1 MAWKRWI
8 AICLT
13 SAMLLTSCPFVAFAN
28 DDEEEEEM
36 QEAIVQEEFE
46 EAEESEENAET
57 LGKTEAEEPEVEE
70 EASTIKPREAEE
82 SSYQG
87 FRIQNDVIDSG
98 MQALRSVSSGASIS
112 LNTDKL
118 IAEGEVMLWIRAKG
132 NRSSDRLSVKA
143 DGKLVKSLPVYSKS
157 GYQWHKVSLG
167 KSLRKNITI
176 TANGSGIVVDN
187 YILTSEKDFVAA
199 GVSGMQSN
207 AGGVEYYPENPRAA
221 KLKLPTMRENN
232 GSFYGEAEDAMLD
245 GMSVMEVETASGGLF
260 AHAQSGTQTDPYLR
274 DTPNLGFRFHVDKPG
289 TYAVWVRYFTPLSG
303 QKSSWISIDGKDFY
317 RLDTKMT
324 KQWTWKN
331 TNKVNLAAG
340 DHIVDIRYRQAKHR
354 IDCVIVTPDLSFT
367 PSGLGHLPGEEV
379 RPNLLTYEERV
390 IPRIFLNGSQVL
402 TNTMGEKVGDTL
414 VLPIRAFC
422 EKLGYNFYVTDD
434 YGAIYKDRD
443 YLQMIE
449 GQSNVIINGKK
460 VAIGAP
466 VTRQKNEF
474 GVDFAVVAQFLGID
488 YTVDEN
494 NQIYCTYEAD
504 DEITWENTEHL
515 NNGVHIELTHSM
527 SADYYYKCTPE
538 DYDAVSV
545 YYRQNGEVMWKKG
558 YEPIYID
565 GALRGGFSGLREHGK
580 YTMKMV
586 LVKGSKVTVLYQSWQ
601 NIHEEYIYPYV
612 PDDYQGDDPV
622 VIKRSFD
629 NPRLPIEKEK
639 LRTVYDFIHH
649 GDGLVLVPT
658 YENISCYMDYQTEG
672 TQCTVYYRE
681 KATEEWDEAYQL
693 YNDKT
698 NKQFRG
704 SITGLTEGKTY
715 EVKAVLSEGDSGEFV
730 SETTMWS
737 ADVPIAKEYKLS
749 EIYNPETNEGGLQLQ
764 YLKGSP
770 EGWIKIKGV
779 DGDNT
784 IAASKNIEEAVW
796 ISNCEYV
803 ILEDLVITGGYFH
816 GINAANNSHDIR
828 IVNCDISNW
837 GVPGIAAVNQNGS
850 DGMYCDYMGNSSNP
864 NLNSGVRISDTQNIT
879 VEKCFIHDPSGQ
891 TNCWA
896 WAHPA
901 GPSAISLRSAGR
913 SVIRY
918 NDFVGSEW
926 YRWNDPIECY
936 YNGHITGGAARDC
949 DIYGNVMMNGN
960 DDGTE
965 MDGGQMNTRFYNNLV
980 QAVLCG
986 VSTIPMQVGP
996 SYVFKNVFAFL
1007 GTENDGAGAAFK
1019 SGGALSGDQDNRNFG
1034 KRARMHAFNNTIITR
1049 GNGISNYAYKEGLY
1063 EDFNVITRNNIFG
1076 VNGTHI
1082 NNAGSNENVDFNYDL
1097 LVNPTGAAVK
1107 LNAGENVEKNSIQAG
1122 EVGVVDYMNG
1132 LYTAREG
1139 GPAQDAGVDLKNF
1152 TKGYNGAKPDMGAF
1166 ESGTDNTAFPIRPV
1180 VVQANRYHMM
1190 LNAGETEGTFIL
1202 SLKEGTDGQKVK
1214 LRMTDFDKTWLSVA
1228 DESGNTEFELKA
1240 GEPVTIKVKADIP
1253 ALESYVVG
1261 ANWNQGNSNK
1271 KGMAGIVIEQEDGH
1285 SILVT
1290 INYREKGNIW
1300 AKSY

>member
-1 MAWKRWI
+1 MVWKRWI
-8 AICLT
+8 ALLL
-13 SAMLLTSCPFVAFAN
+13 AMIMIISIASFVGFAN
-28 DDEEEEEM
+28 EEEEEEEELQATIQ
-36 QEAIVQEEFE
+36 QEQFTVEDDEMEDDDDLFLEESVDEFE
-46 EAEESEENAET
+46 DDPTTKFYEAEA
-57 LGKTEAEEPEVEE
+57 
-70 EASTIKPREAEE
+70 
-82 SSYQG
+82 SSYDG
-87 FRIQNDVIDSG
+87 FRVQNDVIDSG
-98 MQALRSVSSGASIS
+98 FQALKSLKNGARLS
-112 LNTDKL
+112 LST
-118 IAEGEVMLWIRAKG
+118 EHSFEPGTLWLWVRAKG
-132 NRSSDRLSVKA
+132 SRLSDRISVSVG
-143 DGKLVKSLPVYSKS
+143 GKLVQSVSVYTVS
-157 GYQWHKVSLG
+157 GYRWSKICLGNVSL
-167 KSLRKNITI
+167 KDVVL
-176 TANGSGIVVDN
+176 TANASGIVVDS
-187 YILTSEKDFVAA
+187 YILTSKEDYVA
-199 GVSGMQSN
+199 SGITGRQSS
-207 AGGVEYYPENPRAA
+207 ADGGEYYPANPKA
-221 KLKLPTMRENN
+221 KELKLPAMRENN
-232 GSFYGEAEDAMLD
+232 GSFYGEAEDAKLD

-260 AHAQSGTQTDPYLR
+260 AHATSGTQKDPYVR
-274 DTPNLGFRFHVDKPG
+274 ETPNMGFRFRVKKSG
-289 TYAVWVRYFTPLSG
+289 TYAVWVRYFTPEKT
-303 QKSSWISIDGKDFY
+303 QKSSWISIDGKNFY
-317 RLDTKMT
+317 QLDTKIT
-324 KQWTWKN
+324 KQWTWKKTN
-331 TNKVNLAAG
+331 TVNLAAG

-354 IDCVIVTPDLSFT
+354 IDCVIVTPDTSFT

-390 IPRIFLNGSQVL
+390 IPRIYLNDAQVL
-402 TNTMGEKVGDTL
+402 TNTLGEKVGDSL
-414 VLPIRAFC
+414 VLPVRALC

-434 YGAIYKDRD
+434 YGVIYKDRD

-449 GQSNVIINGKK
+449 GQSNVIINGEK

-474 GVDFAVVAQFLGID
+474 GVDFAVVAEFLGID

-494 NQIYCTYEAD
+494 NQIYCTYENND
-504 DEITWENTEHL
+504 GITWENTQHL
-515 NNGVHIELTHSM
+515 KNGIHIELTHSM
-527 SADYYYKCTPE
+527 SADYYYKCAPE
-538 DYDAVSV
+538 DYDSVSV
-545 YYRQNGEVMWKKG
+545 YYRKDGEIMWKKG
-558 YEPIYID
+558 YDPIYLD
-565 GALRGGFSGLREHGK
+565 GALRGGFSGLSEHGK
-580 YTMKMV
+580 YTMKMI
-586 LVKGSKVTVLYQSWQ
+586 LVKDSKVTVLYQSWQ

-622 VIKRSFD
+622 VIKRTFD
-629 NPRLPIEKEK
+629 NPILPIEKQK
-639 LRTVYDFIHH
+639 LRTVHDFIHH
-649 GDGLVLVPT
+649 GDSIVLVPT
-658 YENISCYMDYQTEG
+658 YENIGCYMDYQTEG

-681 KATEEWDEAYQL
+681 KGTEEWEEAYEL

-749 EIYNPETNEGGLQLQ
+749 EIYDPEASEGGLQLQ
-764 YLKGSP
+764 YLKGTP
-770 EGWIKIKGV
+770 DGWIKIKGV
-779 DGDNT
+779 EGDNT

-816 GINAANNSHDIR
+816 GVHATNNSHDIR

-837 GVPGIAAVNQNGS
+837 GVPGIASVNHNGY
-850 DGMYCDYMGNSSNP
+850 DGMYCDYMGNSNNP

-879 VEKCFIHDPSGQ
+879 VEKCFIHDSSGR
-891 TNCWA
+891 TNSWA
-896 WAHPA
+896 FAHPA

-926 YRWNDPIECY
+926 HRWNDTIESY
-936 YNGHITGGAARDC
+936 YNSHITGGPARDC
-949 DIYGNVMMNGN
+949 DIYGNVMMNGA

-965 MDGGQMNTRFYNNLV
+965 MDGGQMNARFYNNLV
-980 QAVLCG
+980 QAFLCG
-986 VSTIPMQVGP
+986 VSTIPIQVGP

-1007 GTENDGAGAAFK
+1007 GTENEGAGAAFK
-1019 SGGALSGDQDNRNFG
+1019 SGGSLGSDEDRNFG

-1049 GNGISNYAYKEGLY
+1049 GNGIADYAYKDGAFKDY
-1063 EDFNVITRNNIFG
+1063 NIISRNNIYA

-1082 NNAGSNENVDFNYDL
+1082 NNPGMDENADYDYDL
-1097 LVNPTGAAVK
+1097 LVNPSGGAVTV
-1107 LNAGENVEKNSIQAG
+1107 NATENAEKHGIQSV

-1132 LYTAREG
+1132 LFTARVG

-1152 TKGYNGAKPDMGAF
+1152 TKGYNGSKPDIGAF

-1180 VVQANRYHMM
+1180 VVQANRYHML
-1190 LNAGETEGTFIL
+1190 LNAGETEGTFTL
-1202 SLKEGTDGQKVK
+1202 TLKEGVDSQKVK
-1214 LRMTDFDKTWLSVA
+1214 IRMTNFDQTWLSVA
-1228 DESGNTEFELKA
+1228 DESGNTEFEMKA
-1240 GEPVTIKVKADIP
+1240 GEPITIKVKADIP
-1253 ALESYVVG
+1253 ALESYVIG

-1300 AKSY
+1300 AKSC